1 MEDSVSWVGTEE
13 QVEEEDRS
21 WVVVQAWED
30 RSWGWASLCT
40 PVWSVVEEE
49 EEAPCKSV
57 SWVGPS
63 RRSHLIWATG
73 NWTTEETYYVPYPTN
88 ETIGITQFPV

>member
-13 QVEEEDRS
+13 QVWEEGRS

-40 PVWSVVEEE
+40 PVWSVVEVEE
-49 EEAPCKSV
+49 EGPCKSV

-63 RRSHLIWATG
+63 RRSHLQLTLALFLTAVAG
-73 NWTTEETYYVPYPTN
+73 GALPPQTSPPKPY
-88 ETIGITQFPV
+88 